1 MCWCVYQSIVGKQ
14 SMLNVHRGLKEI
26 FNLRIPERKMY
37 LFKSTLASYY
47 NELATEILATV
58 LNSNVIHI
66 DETPV
71 KLRKTIGYV
80 WVISSESEVCYL
92 FRDSREGSFLQDL
105 LVAYEG
111 ILVSDFFTAYDSL
124 KCGQQKCLVH
134 LMRDINDDLQKNPYD
149 QEMRTVA
156 EPFAKLLKE
165 IVLTI
170 DRYGLRR
177 RHRLIGPVDVGLR
190 HRLFY

>member
-1 MCWCVYQSIVGKQ
+1 M
-14 SMLNVHRGLKEI
+14 
-26 FNLRIPERKMY
+26 
-37 LFKSTLASYY
+37 
-47 NELATEILATV
+47 
-58 LNSNVIHI
+58 
-66 DETPV
+66 

-92 FRDSREGSFLQDL
+92 FRGSREGSFLQDL
-105 LVAYEG
+105 LVTYEG

-134 LMRDINDDLQKNPYD
+134 LMRDINDDLRKNPYD
-149 QEMRTVA
+149 QEMRSVA

-177 RHRLIGPVDVGLR
+177 LAPT
-190 HRLFY
+190 